1 MNQCRQWG
9 LSVRTGA
16 VRMSLAVLA
25 GAGLLAQSPAR
36 AAEDLEAQVWQTECR
51 FAASMAARDPGAF
64 AAHLAEQAV
73 FMSANEALRGSA
85 AVQKG
90 WASYFEGASP
100 PFSWAPDRVI
110 VLEDGQ
116 LAWSTGLVRGPDG
129 RAVARFNSVW
139 RREADGRWRI
149 VLDKGSPLSRAE
161 EARAAESD
169 ARPCAAIKP

>member
-25 GAGLLAQSPAR
+25 GAGLLPSHRPGLPR
-36 AAEDLEAQVWQTECR
+36 DLEAQVWQTECR

-85 AVQKG
+85 ARAEGLGQLLR
-90 WASYFEGASP
+90 GASP
-100 PFSWAPDRVI
+100 P
-110 VLEDGQ
+110 VLLG
-116 LAWSTGLVRGPDG
+116 A
-129 RAVARFNSVW
+129 
-139 RREADGRWRI
+139 
-149 VLDKGSPLSRAE
+149 
-161 EARAAESD
+161 
-169 ARPCAAIKP
+169 